1 MRWLDGITDLMDM
14 SLSKLREI
22 GMDKEAWLQ
31 SMGLQRSGHNLVTEQ
46 HHQKKSSPY
55 SIISYLTFLTDKSI
69 IPLNCLNEELVMSS
83 MCVMI

>member
-22 GMDKEAWLQ
+22 AMDKEAWLQ
-31 SMGLQRSGHNLVTEQ
+31 SMGLQRGGHNLVTEQ
-46 HHQKKSSPY
+46 HHQNKSSPY